1 MVRSMTKKTQKTWSL
16 LLDEVSYGVQNA
28 WNRDV
33 YRKRVV
39 CLLFTDCIQRVQCW
53 DEVQCVHGGVP
64 EIPPCVPLLL
74 HGEVSRPCPV
84 VPVPPGIHTQRGH
97 QLHWYS
103 ITCLFFSSSFWV
115 WDHILLILLHFLN
128 LWHAVLVLLLF
139 LNLLPQIVSHLFYVC
154 DIITFCLCN
163 VHIYMYIA
171 VSQFHLSFY
180 IFNIVV

>member
-1 MVRSMTKKTQKTWSL
+1 MKSMTKMKTWSL
-16 LLDEVSYGVQNA
+16 LLAEISWDVQSA

-33 YRKRVV
+33 YRKRSV
-39 CLLFTDCIQRVQCW
+39 CLLFTGCIQRVQCR

-84 VPVPPGIHTQRGH
+84 VSVPPGIHAQRGH

-103 ITCLFFSSSFWV
+103 ITCLFFSSSFRV
-115 WDHILLILLHFLN
+115 WDHILLIPIRFLN

-139 LNLLPQIVSHLFYVC
+139 LNLLPQIVCLLFYM
-154 DIITFCLCN
+154 CN
-163 VHIYMYIA
+163 VMSS
-171 VSQFHLSFY
+171 VLR
-180 IFNIVV
+180 V